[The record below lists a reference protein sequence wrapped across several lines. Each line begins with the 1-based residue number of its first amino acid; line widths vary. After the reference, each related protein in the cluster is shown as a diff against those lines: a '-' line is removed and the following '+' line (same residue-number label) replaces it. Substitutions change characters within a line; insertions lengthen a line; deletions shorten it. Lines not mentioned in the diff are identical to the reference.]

1 MDRIDLNYYM
11 FIKGSMKFTPKVG
24 KKDKAKKSKK
34 GNKGSHPEHNK
45 KIIKKSI
52 STTKKPNNENQNTK
66 NLNLDTKNVENN
78 LNNNNNNNNENSKL
92 IKSPEN
98 KSITVNTINSENNR
112 SPKKDNGSVIISS
125 IKESQIKT
133 SSKKVILKENSIT
146 SPLNKNIINKEK
158 SNEKVKQRSNE
169 NKNEKNSKKSVA
181 ISKPQNNLSK
191 NIILEQKVSN
201 KDNKLSELK
210 MKQSVIEVEED
221 SISELSDDNIKTL
234 EIKDSIEESSHEKG
248 DEFNQHPQ
256 KKIIHSKKLQDNEDK
271 TLVEDVDVLDGNN
284 SDKIENEH
292 SSEIADETLV
302 IDDSERILETSDEE
316 IIKKGNETSKKQV
329 AGKENSKTK
338 VSNNK
343 RTRKNKTDVDENN
356 NEDHNNDIEIIDKN
370 KEKEISKSI
379 YDLLDQEEFNQSIDT
394 SEYDKPINSNDIEIE
409 AIVQEISTPRK
420 RVERTPKKTRGR
432 KPVTPKKPIEI
443 IVISD
448 DEEEDI
454 NRNGGEGKNLSKDI
468 VIKSEKEEDL
478 PVEIKQEVDEIIEQ
492 RINKSPKKVVTRAIR
507 KRLNKE
513 MENNEIEEEQEQN
526 QNQEPEG
533 PIRKVKRSRT
543 TKKLNNN
550 KIQREED
557 ENINVNVDEDETGEP
572 IDQIQE
578 QQEEEE
584 EEEEVIRS
592 HEKEKKTKKS
602 KTMKS
607 NKTYKSTHKNQ
618 KSSKTSKTTSMQVE
632 HAIISETEDEQSEY
646 NDMAS
651 DSTPKK
657 KTSKKR
663 KNTTSPSKK
672 TSKKKKVHYQH
683 EDGISSGNEE
693 EHEHEPVDI
702 SSRTIAD
709 IIDNYRGTEISTT
722 QKEIYRLAALKR
734 KATLDRKRGRI
745 TTPEITTKILT
756 QKSVD
761 DTQEKKPKVYDPKK
775 NKTAIQMRVVNGEI
789 VIDQQ
794 STMIDH
800 IDTTDEALPMLKYDD
815 NNHITSASFKP
826 KLKPLKWTKDET
838 ELFYQCLSIFGT
850 NFSMLAIMFPTR
862 NRKQLLNKYKN
873 EEKVNPGHV
882 KYALKHKK
890 ALDPDFFYK
899 YSGQDMMEIGREAVE
914 EVRLIE
920 EQRKRDD
927 MEFLKKKESNDIK
940 KVVIKNENVYNR
952 TDVKDVKPILA
963 N

>member
-1 MDRIDLNYYM
+1 MDRLDLTSSRVL
-11 FIKGSMKFTPKVG
+11 KGSMKFTPKVG

-34 GNKGSHPEHNK
+34 VNKGSHPEHNK
-45 KIIKKSI
+45 KVVKKSI
-52 STTKKPNNENQNTK
+52 STTKKLNNENQHDT

-78 LNNNNNNNNENSKL
+78 LNNKNENSKL
-92 IKSPEN
+92 VKSPEN
-98 KSITVNTINSENNR
+98 KSITVNTINSEIIK
-112 SPKKDNGSVIISS
+112 SPKKDNGSVVISS
-125 IKESQIKT
+125 IKESQIRP
-133 SSKKVILKENSIT
+133 SSKKVLAPKENSIT
-146 SPLNKNIINKEK
+146 SPLNKNVISIEK
-158 SNEKVKQRSNE
+158 SNEKVKQSSNE

-181 ISKPQNNLSK
+181 ISKSTK
-191 NIILEQKVSN
+191 NIILEQKVLN
-201 KDNKLSELK
+201 KNNKLTELK
-210 MKQSVIEVEED
+210 MKQSVIEIEED
-221 SISELSDDNIKTL
+221 SIDEISDDNIKTL
-234 EIKDSIEESSHEKG
+234 EIKDSIEESSHDKEE
-248 DEFNQHPQ
+248 EFNQHHQ
-256 KKIIHSKKLQDNEDK
+256 KKTIHSKKLQDNEDK
-271 TLVEDVDVLDGNN
+271 TLVEDIEVLDGDS
-284 SDKIENEH
+284 SDKIENEP
-292 SSEIADETLV
+292 SSEIAEETLI
-302 IDDSERILETSDEE
+302 IDNSERILETNDEE
-316 IIKKGNETSKKQV
+316 IVKKGNETSKKQI

-338 VSNNK
+338 VSNSK
-343 RTRKNKTDVDENN
+343 RTRKDKTDVDEND
-356 NEDHNNDIEIIDKN
+356 NEENDNDNDIEIIDQS

-409 AIVQEISTPRK
+409 TIVQEKATPKK
-420 RVERTPKKTRGR
+420 RVEKTPKKTRGR
-432 KPVTPKKPIEI
+432 KSITPKKTIEV

-454 NRNGGEGKNLSKDI
+454 NRNGREDQNLSKD
-468 VIKSEKEEDL
+468 VIIKNEEEVVL

-492 RINKSPKKVVTRAIR
+492 RINKSPKKAVTRTSL

-513 MENNEIEEEQEQN
+513 IENNEVEQEQERN
-526 QNQEPEG
+526 QDQIQEQEG
-533 PIRKVKRSRT
+533 PIRKIKRSRT
-543 TKKLNNN
+543 TKKLNN
-550 KIQREED
+550 KVQGEEN
-557 ENINVNVDEDETGEP
+557 ENINVNVDNDETNEP
-572 IDQIQE
+572 IGQTQE
-578 QQEEEE
+578 QQQ
-584 EEEEVIRS
+584 EEEEVIRN

-602 KTMKS
+602 KTTKC
-607 NKTYKSTHKNQ
+607 NKTSKTTHKNQ
-618 KSSKTSKTTSMQVE
+618 KSSKISKTTSVE
-632 HAIISETEDEQSEY
+632 HVTTSETEDEHSEY
-646 NDMAS
+646 NDMAT

-657 KTSKKR
+657 KNSKKR

-672 TSKKKKVHYQH
+672 ASKRKKVHHPH
-683 EDGISSGNEE
+683 EDGTSSGNEE
-693 EHEHEPVDI
+693 EHEPIDI

-734 KATLDRKRGRI
+734 KATLDRKRGRL
-745 TTPEITTKILT
+745 TTPEITTKTLP
-756 QKSVD
+756 QKPVE

-920 EQRKRDD
+920 EQRKKDD
-927 MEFLKKKESNDIK
+927 MEFLKKKENNDIK
-940 KVVIKNENVYNR
+940 KVVIKNEDMYDT